1 MWMYLQ
7 VTFHE
12 CLAAEVYK
20 CMSPT
25 VDEYKIRKV
34 LCDRISLFDFCIP
47 HMRGLVVGVAWR
59 AHLHPSLLFVQRVFA
74 RSLSS

>member
-1 MWMYLQ
+1 VQKAEEKTEPICRPGHCCHWPMWISMYLQ

-25 VDEYKIRKV
+25 VDEYTIRKV
-34 LCDRISLFDFCIP
+34 LCDRI
-47 HMRGLVVGVAWR
+47 
-59 AHLHPSLLFVQRVFA
+59 
-74 RSLSS
+74 